1 MEKVIKK
8 KVLEL
13 ANHISKMERGEQHFE
28 LFPDAPEYK
37 ILEPVVTEEMAE
49 VGLYL
54 ELQKPQTA
62 EQIAAKC
69 GKPLEETTILLNELT
84 KTGACISLPI
94 QGADRYWVSI
104 WVPGIME
111 MMVNNK
117 EQVYKYPQ
125 IGEAFEEYT
134 RVRFA
139 PHAPNIPVGKGIMR
153 AVPIEMAINGDSRKA
168 SYDEISQYVEA
179 NKLFAVTDC
188 SCRTARELMGEGCG
202 HLKEDMCI
210 ILGGAALYYIR
221 TGKGRQVSKEEV
233 YEILKRAEDNGL
245 VHQVSNVDGDG
256 VCAVKSIC
264 NCCGC
269 SCFALR
275 MSEMFKTPD
284 MSRSNYVSK
293 VDPEKCVACGQC
305 VEACSMNALKLG
317 QKLCTKK
324 PIQNEKERELPYD
337 NEWGP
342 DKWNV
347 EYRLNREDVVDTGTA
362 PCKTNCPAH
371 IGIQGYIKLAAQ
383 GKYTEALELIKKENP
398 FPAVCGRICNR
409 RCESAC
415 TRGDIDEPIAIDEIK
430 KFIAEQDRN
439 KDVRFVPK
447 MLNQLNKKY
456 PQKIAVIGAGPAGM
470 SCAYY
475 LTIKGYDVTVF
486 EKQQKLGGM
495 LTLGIPSFRLE
506 KDVVEAE
513 IDILR
518 EMGIEFKT
526 GIEVGKDITLDE
538 LRKQGYKAF
547 YMAIGAQAG
556 RMLNVEG
563 EYAEGV
569 VTGVDFLRNIN
580 LGKDVKLAG
589 KTVVIGGG
597 NVAIDVARTAIR
609 KGALD
614 VSMYCLES
622 RDIMPAAADEIEE
635 AETENISINNSWG
648 PKRIVVES
656 GKVVGV
662 EFKKCTEVFDK
673 EHRFNPQYD
682 ENDTIIVKADNVLLS
697 IGQAIVWGNL
707 LEGSQVEINRNGTAK
722 ADSFTYQSGQPD
734 IFIGGDV
741 YTGPKFAIDA
751 IAAGKEAAIS
761 IHRFVQPGQSLII
774 GRDRK
779 QYHELDKENAD
790 LSSFD
795 TMPRQKPVS
804 EDNMKAKETFRD
816 LRGTLT
822 EEQVKKETERCLGCG
837 ATVVDEYMCIGCGVC
852 TTKCKFDAI
861 SLVKKYDVT
870 GGPFEELPSI
880 VVPYTKARKARIAL
894 KKKAQNGEK

>member
-1 MEKVIKK
+1 MAKDIKK

-13 ANHISKMERGEQHFE
+13 ANRISQMELGTKHFE
-28 LFPDAPEYK
+28 LFTDDPEYK

-49 VGLYL
+49 VGLCL
-54 ELQKPQTA
+54 ELGKPQTA
-62 EQIAAKC
+62 EQVATRC
-69 GKPLEETTILLNELT
+69 GISLEKTTKLLNDLSNA
-84 KTGACISLPI
+84 GVCIALPV
-94 QGADRYWVSI
+94 QGAERYWVSI

-111 MMVNNK
+111 AMVNNK

-134 RVRFA
+134 RIRFA
-139 PHAPNIPVGKGIMR
+139 PYAPNIPVGKGIMR
-153 AVPIEMAINGDSRKA
+153 VVPIEMAINSESRKA
-168 SYDEISQYVEA
+168 SYDEISKYVEA
-179 NKLFAVTDC
+179 NQLFAVTDC
-188 SCRTARELMGEGCG
+188 SCRTAREIMGEGCG

-210 ILGGAALYYIR
+210 MLGGAALYYIR
-221 TGKGRQVSKEEV
+221 TGKGRKVSKEEV
-233 YEILKRAEDNGL
+233 YTILKRAEDNGL
-245 VHQVSNVDGDG
+245 VHQISNVDGDG
-256 VCAVKSIC
+256 IGVVNSIC

-275 MSEMFKTPD
+275 MSEMYKTPD

-293 VDPEKCVACGQC
+293 IDSEKCVACGQC

-317 QKLCTKK
+317 QKLCTKE
-324 PIQNEKERELPYD
+324 PIPEERDRKLPYD

-371 IGIQGYIKLAAQ
+371 IAIQGYIKLAAQ

-430 KFIAEQDRN
+430 KFIAEQDLN

-447 MLNQLNKKY
+447 MLNQLGKKY
-456 PQKIAVIGAGPAGM
+456 PQKIAVIGAGPSGM

-475 LTIKGYDVTVF
+475 LTIKGYNVTVF

-513 IDILR
+513 IDVLR
-518 EMGIEFKT
+518 DMGVKFKT
-526 GIEVGKDITLDE
+526 GMEVGKDITLNE

-547 YMAIGAQAG
+547 YLAIGAQEG
-556 RMLNVEG
+556 RMINVEG
-563 EYAEGV
+563 ELAEGV
-569 VTGVDFLRNIN
+569 ITGVEFLLNIN
-580 LGKDVKLAG
+580 LGKDFKLTG
-589 KTVVIGGG
+589 NTVVIGGG
-597 NVAIDVARTAIR
+597 NVAIDVARTAVR
-609 KGALD
+609 SGTSD
-614 VSMYCLES
+614 VAMYCLES
-622 RDIMPAAADEIEE
+622 RDIMPAAADEIQE
-635 AETENISINNSWG
+635 AENEDITINNSWG
-648 PKRIVVES
+648 PKRIVVEK

-662 EFKKCTEVFDK
+662 EFKKCTKIFDDK
-673 EHRFNPQYD
+673 HGFNPQFD
-682 ENDTIIVKADNVLLS
+682 EMDTIIVKADNVILS
-697 IGQAIVWGNL
+697 VGQTIVWGNL
-707 LEGSQVEINRNGTAK
+707 LEESQVEINKNGTAK
-722 ADSFTYQSGQPD
+722 TDSFTYQSGQPD
-734 IFIGGDV
+734 IFIGGDA

-751 IAAGKEAAIS
+751 IVAGKEAAIS
-761 IHRFVQPGQSLII
+761 IHRFVQPGQSLIL

-779 QYHELDKENAD
+779 QYQELDKLNVD
-790 LSSFD
+790 LSNFD
-795 TMPRQKPVS
+795 IMPREKPIS
-804 EDNMKAKETFRD
+804 EHNINAKKSFRD
-816 LRGTLT
+816 FRGTLT

-861 SLVKKYDVT
+861 SLVKKYDET
-870 GGPFEELPSI
+870 GGAFAQLPSI
-880 VVPYTKARKARIAL
+880 VVPYMKARQERIII
-894 KKKAQNGEK
+894 KKKTMESKI

>member
-1 MEKVIKK
+1 MDKVIKK

-13 ANHISKMERGEQHFE
+13 ANHISKLERGDQHFE
-28 LFPDAPEYK
+28 LFKDDPEYK

-49 VGLYL
+49 VGLCL
-54 ELQKPQTA
+54 EMRKPQTA
-62 EQIAAKC
+62 EMVASRC
-69 GKPLEETTILLNELT
+69 GKSLEETTKLLNELS
-84 KTGACISLPI
+84 KTGVCISLPI
-94 QGADRYWVSI
+94 QGVEMYWVTI

-111 MMVNNK
+111 AMVDNK
-117 EQVYKYPQ
+117 EQVYEHPQ
-125 IGEAFEEYT
+125 IGVAFEEYT
-134 RVRFA
+134 RIRFA

-153 AVPIEMAINGDSRKA
+153 VVPIEMAISGESRKA
-168 SYDEISQYVEA
+168 SYDEISKYVEA
-179 NKLFAVTDC
+179 NQLFAVTDC

-210 ILGGAALYYIR
+210 VLGGAALYYIR
-221 TGKGRQVSKEEV
+221 TGKGRQVTKEEV

-245 VHQVSNVDGDG
+245 VHQISNVDGDG
-256 VCAVKSIC
+256 IGAVNSIC

-293 VDPEKCVACGQC
+293 IDKDKCVACGQC

-324 PIQNEKERELPYD
+324 PIINEEERELPYD
-337 NEWGP
+337 NEWGS

-371 IGIQGYIKLAAQ
+371 IGIQGYIKLAAE

-415 TRGDIDEPIAIDEIK
+415 TRGDIDEPVAIDEIK
-430 KFIAEQDRN
+430 KFIAQQDIN
-439 KDVRFVPK
+439 KDVRYVPK
-447 MLNQLNKKY
+447 MVNQLGKKY
-456 PQKIAVIGAGPAGM
+456 PQKIAVIGGGPAGM

-486 EKQQKLGGM
+486 EKEQKLGGM

-506 KDVVEAE
+506 KDVIEAE

-526 GIEVGKDITLDE
+526 GIEVGKDITLNE

-547 YMAIGAQAG
+547 YLAIGAGAG
-556 RMLNVEG
+556 RMLKVEG
-563 EYAEGV
+563 ENAEGV
-569 VTGVDFLRNIN
+569 ITGVDFLRNVN
-580 LGKDVKLAG
+580 LGKNVELNG

-597 NVAIDVARTAIR
+597 NVAIDVARTAVR
-609 KGALD
+609 VGASE

-622 RDIMPAAADEIEE
+622 RDIMPASQDEIEE

-648 PKRIVVES
+648 PNRIVVENGRVS
-656 GKVVGV
+656 GV
-662 EFKKCTEVFDK
+662 EFKKCTKVFDDN
-673 EHRFNPQYD
+673 HRFNPQFD
-682 ENDTIIVKADNVLLS
+682 ENNTIIVKADNVLLS
-697 IGQAIVWGNL
+697 IGQAIIWNNL
-707 LEGSQVEINRNGTAK
+707 LKGSKVKINRNGTAK
-722 ADSFTYQSGQPD
+722 ADSFTYQSEEPD
-734 IFIGGDV
+734 IFVGGDAF
-741 YTGPKFAIDA
+741 TGPKFAIDA

-774 GRDRK
+774 GRDRR

-790 LSSFD
+790 LSSYD
-795 TMPRQKPVS
+795 TIPRERLLVK
-804 EDNMKAKETFRD
+804 DNLKGKETMRD
-816 LRGTLT
+816 LRGTFT
-822 EEQVKKETERCLGCG
+822 EEQVKKETKRCLGCG

-861 SLVKKYDVT
+861 TLVKKYDET
-870 GGPFEELPSI
+870 GVAFEKMPSVI
-880 VVPYTKARKARIAL
+880 VPYKKARQERIAIR
-894 KKKAQNGEK
+894 KKDLTEKM

>member
-1 MEKVIKK
+1 MKKNIKK

-13 ANHISKMERGEQHFE
+13 ANRISQMELGTQHFE
-28 LFPDAPEYK
+28 LFYDDPEYK

-49 VGLYL
+49 VGLCL
-54 ELQKPQTA
+54 ELGKPQTA
-62 EQIAAKC
+62 EQVATRC
-69 GKPLEETTILLNELT
+69 GNSVEETIKRLDELSNA
-84 KTGACISLPI
+84 GVCISLPV
-94 QGADRYWVSI
+94 QGAERYWVSI

-111 MMVNNK
+111 AMVNNK

-134 RVRFA
+134 RIRFA
-139 PHAPNIPVGKGIMR
+139 PYAPNIPVGKGIMR
-153 AVPIEMAINGDSRKA
+153 VVPIEMAINSESRKA

-179 NKLFAVTDC
+179 NQLFAVTDC

-210 ILGGAALYYIR
+210 MLGGAAMYYIR
-221 TGKGRQVSKEEV
+221 TGKGRKVSKEEV
-233 YEILKRAEDNGL
+233 YTILKRAEDNGL
-245 VHQVSNVDGDG
+245 VHQISNVDGDG
-256 VCAVKSIC
+256 VGVVNSIC

-275 MSEMFKTPD
+275 MSEMYKTPD

-293 VDPEKCVACGQC
+293 IDPEKCVACGQC
-305 VEACSMNALKLG
+305 VEACSMNALKLA

-324 PIQNEKERELPYD
+324 PIPEEEERQLPYD
-337 NEWGP
+337 NDWGP

-347 EYRLNREDVVDTGTA
+347 EYHLNREDVVDTGTA

-371 IGIQGYIKLAAQ
+371 IAIQGYIKLAAQ
-383 GKYTEALELIKKENP
+383 GKYTEALELIKKDNP

-430 KFIAEQDRN
+430 KFIAEQDLN

-447 MLNQLNKKY
+447 MLNQLGKKY

-506 KDVVEAE
+506 KNVVEAE
-513 IDILR
+513 IDVLR
-518 EMGIEFKT
+518 EMGVEFKT

-547 YMAIGAQAG
+547 YLAIGAQEG
-556 RMLNVEG
+556 RMINVEG
-563 EYAEGV
+563 EFAEGV
-569 VTGVDFLRNIN
+569 ITGVDFLLNIN
-580 LGKDVKLAG
+580 LGKDFKLAG

-597 NVAIDVARTAIR
+597 NVAIDVARTAVR
-609 KGALD
+609 LGTSD

-635 AETENISINNSWG
+635 AEAENITINNSWG
-648 PKRIVVES
+648 PKRIVVEN

-662 EFKKCTEVFDK
+662 EFKKCTKIFDDK
-673 EHRFNPQYD
+673 HHFNPQFD
-682 ENDTIIVKADNVLLS
+682 EMDTIIVKADNVLLS
-697 IGQAIVWGNL
+697 IGQTIVWGNL
-707 LEGSQVEINRNGTAK
+707 LEGSKVEINRNCTAK
-722 ADSFTYQSGQPD
+722 IDSFTYQSGQPD
-734 IFIGGDV
+734 IFIGGDAC
-741 YTGPKFAIDA
+741 TGPKFAIDA
-751 IAAGKEAAIS
+751 IVAGKEAAIS
-761 IHRFVQPGQSLII
+761 IHRFVQPGQSLIL

-779 QYHELDKENAD
+779 QYKELDKFNAD
-790 LSSFD
+790 LSNFD
-795 TMPRQKPVS
+795 TMPRQKPIS
-804 EDNMKAKETFRD
+804 EYNINAKKSFRD
-816 LRGTLT
+816 FRGTLT
-822 EEQVKKETERCLGCG
+822 EEQVKNETERCIGCG

-861 SLVKKYDVT
+861 SLVKKYDET
-870 GGPFEELPSI
+870 GGSFAQLPSI
-880 VVPYTKARKARIAL
+880 VMPYMKARQERIAI
-894 KKKAQNGEK
+894 KKKTMKGKI